1 MTTLQQVTELLPQIV
16 QEIAQI
22 KGRNPE
28 FHNETNESTLGPEA
42 KSDFRRF
49 MFLKA
54 SKIDYERRIKRAE
67 EIRDEG
73 EKIRQARSNSQR
85 RQLNLSDDDDD
96 DDRFHLPPLVQ
107 SISRRVRSLSLSPV
121 SDSGSMHSLDSRS
134 GSQSPILGLALLDS
148 DKC

>member
-1 MTTLQQVTELLPQIV
+1 MTTLQQVTELLHQVV

-22 KGRNPE
+22 KGRNPG

-49 MFLKA
+49 MYLKA
-54 SKIDYERRIKRAE
+54 SKIDFERRIKRAE
-67 EIRDEG
+67 EIRVEG

-85 RQLNLSDDDDD
+85 TLNLSDDDDD
-96 DDRFHLPPLVQ
+96 YDHFHLPPPRE
-107 SISRRVRSLSLSPV
+107 SISTRVRSLSLSPV
-121 SDSGSMHSLDSRS
+121 SDSGSVHSLDSRS